1 MIEVSGLCKNYQN
14 IRAVDDVSF
23 TVDRGEIIGFLGPNG
38 AGKTTTMRM
47 ITGAIPADGG
57 TVKVAGF
64 DVFENPMEVKARI
77 GYLPENPPVY
87 SEMTVIDYLG
97 FVASLKGLKGRGR
110 RESVDLSMTR
120 CNITDVSRRLI
131 GNLSKGYR
139 QRVGIAQAILGNP
152 EVLILDEPTIG
163 LDPNQIHEVRDLIKS
178 LARERT
184 VILSTHILPEVEMTC
199 QRVIVIHRGRVVATD
214 TIENIVRGRTG
225 EKQVLVRVRNDAA
238 GAMDKVRTALSLN
251 PVMHEGGAG
260 AFTVIMPAGRD
271 EREQIARIAVEG
283 GHGLQ
288 ELRGLDLTLEEVFRQ
303 LTTDE
308 VRAA

>member
-1 MIEVSGLCKNYQN
+1 MIEVSGLCKSYQN

-23 TVDRGEIIGFLGPNG
+23 TVNRGEIIGFLGPNG
-38 AGKTTTMRM
+38 AGKTTTMKM
-47 ITGAIPADGG
+47 ITGAIPSDNG
-57 TVKVAGF
+57 TVKIAGL
-64 DVFENPMEVKARI
+64 DVFERPMEVKAKI

-87 SEMTVIDYLG
+87 TDMTVGDYLG
-97 FVASLKGLKGRGR
+97 FVASLKGLKGKAR
-110 RESVDLSMTR
+110 RESVALSMNR
-120 CNITDVSRRLI
+120 CNITDVAGRLI
-131 GNLSKGYR
+131 GNLSKGYK

-163 LDPNQIHEVRDLIKS
+163 LDPNQIHEVRDLIKD
-178 LARERT
+178 LAKERT

-199 QRVIVIHRGRVVATD
+199 QRVIVINRGRVVVTD

-225 EKQVLVRVRNDAA
+225 EQQVLVRVRNDVA
-238 GAMDKVRTALSLN
+238 GAMEKVRTVLSLN
-251 PVMHEGGAG
+251 PVSHDVGAG
-260 AFTVIMPAGRD
+260 AFTVSMPKGRD

-288 ELRGLDLTLEEVFRQ
+288 ELRGMDLSLEEVFRQ